1 MKVHTKKILISFA
14 KCIGWIDEIV
24 RLESGGKVLHIFF
37 FLVKYL
43 VKMFYNLILYF
54 FTLQI
59 NLGTKYQNYLN
70 TPQMRKMKQYAVKLE
85 MELLFSVFLYQ
96 IAGRTALD

>member
-1 MKVHTKKILISFA
+1 M
-14 KCIGWIDEIV
+14 
-24 RLESGGKVLHIFF
+24 RLESGGKVLHIYF